1 MKREFLSNEFIPI
14 DSGSPNRITSTI
26 DVAGLSGHVRD
37 VNVMID
43 IDHTFTDDLRIH
55 LVAPDG
61 TQVLL
66 VAGEGGRGD
75 NFRRTTF
82 DDAATA
88 SIASAAAPF
97 RGTFR
102 PEESL
107 TAFDEKDAVGTWS
120 LVVEDTAFQDGGS
133 LNRWALSIE
142 TCSHVFDNN
151 TPVAI
156 DPGPAN
162 TVTSS
167 IQTGNLGGMVV
178 EELTVMV
185 DIDHTWDE
193 DLKITLIG
201 PDSMSVVLVNREGGD
216 RDGFDHT
223 TFDDTAAQSI
233 TQGLA
238 PFRGTFRP
246 EEQLAGFK
254 GKLLTGTWTLKI
266 DDQAS
271 QDGGTLNRWELS
283 VLSCP
288 AAPRVETEFS
298 IELEFVGGLNANQRS
313 VFALAAARWAE
324 VIIGNLP
331 SATLDDGRVIDDVL
345 ILAEGKVDDG
355 PGGTLGSAGP
365 RLIRVPSNMPITGVM
380 RFDTADLADMEQDGT
395 LIDVIL
401 HEMGHVLG
409 IGTLWTR
416 NNLLSGSGTN
426 NPEFTGTNAMAEYAT
441 LLSEAGPRAVPVANT
456 GGPGTAE
463 GHWRETTFDH
473 ELMTG
478 FVEQGEM
485 PMSRMTIASLSDL
498 GYEVNMAAANDYQL
512 PTPAIMAERSLTAPP
527 RTCRVTFPDIIELSD
542 DSQGLQG
549 GLISHTLG
557 RLLQMARR

>member
-14 DSGSPNRITSTI
+14 DSRSPNRITSTI
-26 DVAGLSGHVRD
+26 EVADFPGHIRD

-43 IDHTFTDDLRIH
+43 IDHTFTADLRIH
-55 LVAPDG
+55 VVAPDG

-66 VAGEGGRGD
+66 VAGEGGRDD
-75 NFRRTTF
+75 NFRRTIF
-82 DDAATA
+82 DNAATETIDGA
-88 SIASAAAPF
+88 TAPF

-107 TAFDEKDAVGTWS
+107 TGFDEKNATGTWA

-133 LNRWALSIE
+133 LNRWSLSVE

-151 TPVAI
+151 TRVVI

-167 IQTGNLGGMVV
+167 IQTDNLGGMVV
-178 EELTVMV
+178 EELTVLV
-185 DIDHTWDE
+185 DIDHSWDA
-193 DLKITLIG
+193 DLKITLVG
-201 PDSMSVVLVNREGGD
+201 PDSTSVVLVNSEGGD

-223 TFDDTAAQSI
+223 TFDDSATQSI
-233 TQGLA
+233 SSGSA

-246 EEQLAGFK
+246 EEPLAGFQ
-254 GKLLTGTWTLKI
+254 GKVVTGTWTLKI

-271 QDGGTLNRWELS
+271 QDGGMLNRWELN
-283 VLSCP
+283 VHTCP
-288 AAPRVETEFS
+288 ATPRVETEFS

-324 VIIGNLP
+324 VIIGDLP
-331 SATLDDGRVIDDVL
+331 TATIDGRVIDDVL
-345 ILAEGKVDDG
+345 IQAQGEVIDG
-355 PGGTLGSAGP
+355 PSGVLGSAGP
-365 RLIRVPSNMPITGVM
+365 RRVRVPSNLPIVGEM
-380 RFDTADLADMEQDGT
+380 NFDTADLADMEQDGS

-409 IGTLWTR
+409 VGTLWTR
-416 NNLLSGSGTN
+416 SGLLSGSGTN
-426 NPEFTGTNAMAEYAT
+426 DPEFTGANAMAEYAT
-441 LLSEAGPRAVPVANT
+441 LLSEATPRAVPVANT

-463 GHWRETTFDH
+463 GHWRELTFDH

-485 PMSRMTIASLSDL
+485 PLSRMTIASLRDL
-498 GYEVNMAAANDYQL
+498 GYEVNMASANPYQL
-512 PTPAIMAERSLTAPP
+512 PGPADAGLRALVAHQ
-527 RTCRVTFPDIIELSD
+527 RTCRVSFPEILESSD
-542 DSQGLQG
+542 DG
-549 GLISHTLG
+549 GG
-557 RLLQMARR
+557 